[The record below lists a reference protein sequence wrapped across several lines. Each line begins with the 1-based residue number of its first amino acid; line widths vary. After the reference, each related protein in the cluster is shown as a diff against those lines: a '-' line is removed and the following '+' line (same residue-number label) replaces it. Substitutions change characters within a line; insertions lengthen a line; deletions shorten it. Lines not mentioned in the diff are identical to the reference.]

1 MPTLSEELENEMPK
15 EYITVFYR
23 ESPNDKKL
31 INYGPKALGA
41 MTNAG
46 AKFIA
51 RGMPVRTFE
60 DVILQR
66 TVIVEFNSTEAPSA
80 AFTSDAH
87 KAAFT
92 LLGDVKRNV
101 SIIE

>member
-1 MPTLSEELENEMPK
+1 MPK
-15 EYITVFYR
+15 EYIMVFYR

-31 INYGPKALGA
+31 NDYGPKALEA

-46 AKFIA
+46 AKFKA